1 MTDDDTAS
9 GELREAL
16 VLDGKVAI
24 AAHPHTIRVLGST
37 YPHTIVHIPDVKSDG
52 TCATYAFGLCSRK
65 GYRWIV
71 QIPEPDVYAGRD
83 FMEWLMR
90 HHLVPRDGPPQEG
103 DIVLY
108 LENDTWSHIGTLV
121 DNGRVRSKWG
131 TFPVYE
137 HGLFELPAT
146 YGDQVIYMQPMA
158 PDDAFRLFLEYAAS
172 KGVPEDELEL
182 ARS

>member
-16 VLDGKVAI
+16 VLDGKVVTV
-24 AAHPHTIRVLGST
+24 AHPHTIKVLGST
-37 YPHTIVHIPDVKSDG
+37 YPHTIVHIPDAKSEG
-52 TCATYAFGLCSRK
+52 TCGTYAFGLCSRK
-65 GYRWIV
+65 GYWWIAELNV
-71 QIPEPDVYAGRD
+71 FAGRD

-108 LENDTWSHIGTLV
+108 FHNDIWAHIGTLV
-121 DNGRVRSKWG
+121 DKGRVRSKWG
-131 TFPVYE
+131 TFPIYE

-146 YGDQVIYMQPMA
+146 YGDQVIYMQPLD
-158 PDDAFRLFLEYAAS
+158 PDDAFRLFLEYASS
-172 KGVPEDELEL
+172 KGVPEDEIEL
-182 ARS
+182 ARR